1 MRMKHALIAITIYLA
16 GAAVAFGQ
24 SVPPP
29 PPPPVAQTNPNAPA
43 LKVTSRVVQVNVIV
57 RDKNGRP
64 VIGLTKKDFTILDNG
79 QAQTISSMLE
89 QSNKVTTTMV
99 SASAKNTFSNR
110 VEEQYGAA
118 PTVSVILIDKLNG
131 AHTGFAMT
139 QVAKYLRQMQ
149 PQDSAALYY
158 LSDKLYM
165 LHDFTNDSAAL
176 LRSLDFAPKLQ
187 QDTGDAT
194 TAMDFAPVDL
204 NAGKGDTGGAARAIS
219 RALELSITN
228 RVHNTKDALEAI
240 AKHLAGIPGR
250 KNLIWI
256 SDSFPF
262 LIYTEVGIVMFEP
275 QIIDESRALS
285 DANVAVYAIDARG
298 LTVGHPDPQTVN
310 TMVALADRT
319 GGRSYRNT
327 NDLSAAIRRATEDA
341 RVTYVLTYYPN
352 HNQWDGRYREISVK
366 VNHPG
371 VDVRARRGYF
381 ALPDA
386 VVPAKSAEEIMVD
399 AAKNPLESEALGID
413 VHADAIAVS
422 GARQI
427 KTQVKFDPA
436 QLLLAKNADHWTDTV
451 DVKWVQLAADGHVLA
466 STSQTLNL
474 NIPVADYESV
484 SRKGVSFLGS
494 VKLVNDATDVRLVA
508 RDAGNGSVGTV
519 NISLVKL
526 FGPTTSTVP
535 VTK

>member
-1 MRMKHALIAITIYLA
+1 MRIKNLFIAAIVCL
-16 GAAVAFGQ
+16 GATASAFAQ
-24 SVPPP
+24 SAPP
-29 PPPPVAQTNPNAPA
+29 PPPPVQTSPSGPA

-57 RDKNGRP
+57 HDKNGQP
-64 VIGLTKKDFTILDNG
+64 VRGLTKNDFTIFDNG
-79 QAQTISSMLE
+79 QPQAISSMSE

-99 SASAKNTFSNR
+99 STSAKNTFSNR
-110 VEEQYGAA
+110 VEERYGAA
-118 PTVSVILIDKLNG
+118 PTVSLILVDKLNG
-131 AHTGFAMT
+131 SHTGFALA
-139 QVAKYLRQMQ
+139 QVGKYLKQLQ
-149 PQDSAALYY
+149 PQDSAALFY

-176 LRSLDFAPKLQ
+176 LRSMDLAPKLQ

-194 TAMDFAPVDL
+194 TAMDFVPVDL
-204 NAGKGDTGGAARAIS
+204 NSGKGDSGGAARAIS

-228 RVHNTKDALEAI
+228 RVHYTKDALDAI
-240 AKHLAGIPGR
+240 AKRLAGIPGR

-275 QIIDESRALS
+275 QIIDASRALS

-327 NDLSAAIRRATEDA
+327 NDLSAAIRKATEDA

-366 VNHPG
+366 VSQPG
-371 VDVRARRGYF
+371 TDVRARRGYF
-381 ALPDA
+381 ALPDST
-386 VVPAKSAEEIMVD
+386 VPAKSAEEVMVE
-399 AAKNPLESEALGID
+399 AGKNPLESEALGID
-413 VHADAIAVS
+413 VQADAVATS

-451 DVKWVQLAADGHVLA
+451 NVKWVQLAADGHVLA

-474 NIPVADYESV
+474 NIPQADYESV
-484 SRKGVSFLGS
+484 LRKGVSFSGS
-494 VKLVNDATDVRLVA
+494 VKLMNNATDVRFVA

-519 NISLVKL
+519 NISLDRL
-526 FGPTTSTVP
+526 FPSSP
-535 VTK
+535 AK